1 MNFDPTPGQQE
12 FLDEVRVL
20 VRERIAPHAARWDEA
35 GVWPAEVLPDL
46 ARAGLFG
53 IYAPREHGG
62 RGLDTVSYALAIEE
76 ISHELPALGI
86 AISVNNSLVANP
98 IARFGT
104 VEQKQRF
111 LTPVAS
117 GKLLGAF
124 ALTEAEAG
132 SDATRLASRARRD
145 EPGYVLTGE
154 KVMVTNGGPA
164 GLFLVVAA
172 TEPEKLGRGL
182 TAFLVP
188 ADAPGLTKGERDQT
202 MGLRSSDVR
211 TIHFDQVRLGPEHRL
226 GEEGRGISVTID
238 ALNAGR
244 VGVGAQ
250 AVGIGRGALDRA
262 VRHATKRRQFGQTL
276 GEIGPVQQML
286 AAAHTELEAARV
298 AVLHAAQCRDRGEPF
313 SSDASR
319 AKLTA
324 SHAAVF
330 AANTAVQVFGGWGY
344 LTATGV
350 ERFYRDAKVTELY
363 EGTSEMQRIVLAGSL
378 TRG

>member
-1 MNFDPTPGQQE
+1 MNFDPTPEQQA
-12 FLDEVRVL
+12 FLDGVVRL
-20 VRERIAPHAARWDEA
+20 VRERVAPNALRWDEE
-35 GVWPAEVLPDL
+35 GKWPAEVLPDL

-76 ISHELPALGI
+76 LSAELPALGI
-86 AISVNNSLVANP
+86 ALSVNNSLVANP

-104 VEQKQRF
+104 PEQKSRF
-111 LTPVAS
+111 LAPVAS

-132 SDATRLASRARRD
+132 SDATRLSSRARRD
-145 EPGYVLTGE
+145 GSGYVLTGE

-164 GLFLVVAA
+164 GLFLVVVA
-172 TEPEKLGRGL
+172 TEPEKLARGL
-182 TAFLVP
+182 SAFLVP
-188 ADAPGLTKGERDQT
+188 ADARGVSKGERDEL
-202 MGLRSSDVR
+202 MGLRSADVR
-211 TIHFDQVRLGPEHRL
+211 TVRFDSVRLGAEHRL
-226 GEEGRGISVTID
+226 GDEGHGLSVTVE

-262 VRHATKRRQFGQTL
+262 VRHATTRRQFGQTL

-298 AVLHAAQCRDRGEPF
+298 SVLHAAQCRDRGESF
-313 SSDASR
+313 SADASR
-319 AKLTA
+319 AKLSA
-324 SHAAVF
+324 SQAAVL
-330 AANTAVQVFGGWGY
+330 AASIAVQVFGGWGY

>member
-1 MNFDPTPGQQE
+1 MNFDPTPEQQA
-12 FLDEVRVL
+12 FLESVRAL
-20 VRERIAPHAARWDEA
+20 VRERIAPHALRWDEE
-35 GVWPAEVLPDL
+35 GKWPAEVLPDL

-76 ISHELPALGI
+76 LSSELPALAI
-86 AISVNNSLVANP
+86 ALSVNNSLVANP

-132 SDATRLASRARRD
+132 SDATRLSGRARLED
-145 EPGYVLTGE
+145 SGYVLNAE

-164 GLFLVVAA
+164 GLFLVVVA

-188 ADAPGLTKGERDQT
+188 ADAPGVTRGARDQL

-211 TIHFDQVRLGPEHRL
+211 TVTFDNVRLGPEHRL
-226 GEEGRGISVTID
+226 GEEGRGLSVTIE

-262 VRHATKRRQFGQTL
+262 VRHAGRRRQFGQTL
-276 GEIGPVQQML
+276 GQIGPVQQML
-286 AAAHTELEAARV
+286 AAAHTEIEAARM
-298 AVLHAAQCRDRGEPF
+298 AVLHAAQCRDRGESF
-313 SSDASR
+313 SADASR
-319 AKLTA
+319 AKLSA
-324 SHAAVF
+324 SQAAVL
-330 AANTAVQVFGGWGY
+330 AASTAVQVFGGWGY

-350 ERFYRDAKVTELY
+350 ERFHRDAKVTELY

>member
-1 MNFDPTPGQQE
+1 MNFDPKPEQQA
-12 FLDEVRVL
+12 FLDGVRTL
-20 VRERIAPHAARWDEA
+20 VRERIAPSAARWDEA

-53 IYAPREHGG
+53 TYAPREFGG

-76 ISHELPALGI
+76 LSSELPALGI
-86 AISVNNSLVANP
+86 ALSVNNSLVANP
-98 IARFGT
+98 IARFGS

-124 ALTEAEAG
+124 ALTETEAG
-132 SDATRLASRARRD
+132 SDATRLTSRARR
-145 EPGYVLTGE
+145 EGSGYVLTGE

-164 GLFLVVAA
+164 GLFLVVVA

-188 ADAPGLTKGERDQT
+188 GEARGVTRGEREQT

-211 TIHFDQVRLGPEHRL
+211 TIHFDNVRLGPEHRL
-226 GEEGRGISVTID
+226 GDEGRGLSVTIE

-244 VGVGAQ
+244 IGVGAQ
-250 AVGIGRGALDRA
+250 AVGLGRGALERA
-262 VRHATKRRQFGQTL
+262 VRHATTRRQFGQTI
-276 GEIGPVQQML
+276 GQIGPVQQML
-286 AAAHTELEAARV
+286 AAAHTELEAARM

-313 SSDASR
+313 SADASR
-319 AKLTA
+319 AKLSA
-324 SHAAVF
+324 SQAAV
-330 AANTAVQVFGGWGY
+330 AAASTAVQVF
-344 LTATGV
+344 
-350 ERFYRDAKVTELY
+350 
-363 EGTSEMQRIVLAGSL
+363 
-378 TRG
+378 

>member
-1 MNFDPTPGQQE
+1 MNFDPTPEQQA
-12 FLDEVRVL
+12 FLEDVRAL
-20 VRERIAPHAARWDEA
+20 VAQRLAPHAARWDEA
-35 GVWPAEVLPDL
+35 GTWPAEALPDL

-76 ISHELPALGI
+76 IARELPALAI
-86 AISVNNSLVANP
+86 ALSVNNSLVANP

-111 LTPVAS
+111 LQPVAS
-117 GKLLGAF
+117 GRLLGAF
-124 ALTEAEAG
+124 ALTEADAG
-132 SDATRLASRARRD
+132 SDATRLASRARR
-145 EPGYVLTGE
+145 EGNGYVLTGE

-164 GLFLVVAA
+164 GLFLAVVA

-188 ADAPGLTKGERDQT
+188 GDARGVTRGAREET

-211 TIHFDQVRLGPEHRL
+211 TIHFDHVRLGPEHRL
-226 GEEGRGISVTID
+226 GEEGRGISVTIE

-244 VGVGAQ
+244 IGVGAQ

-262 VRHATKRRQFGQTL
+262 VRHATSRRQFGQTL

-298 AVLHAAQCRDRGEPF
+298 AVLHAAQCRDRGESF
-313 SSDASR
+313 SADASR
-319 AKLTA
+319 AKLSA

-330 AANTAVQVFGGWGY
+330 AADTAVQVFGGWGY